1 MSRSSSSTDS
11 FLPDNSPDWPT
22 DFFERRARRR
32 GAAWVA
38 GVDEVGRGPLAGP
51 VVVAA
56 VMFEGRRFPRGLN
69 DSKMLDPDE
78 RAQLYEKI
86 LSRGLV
92 AVVSASHERVDRM
105 NILRASLWAMSKA
118 IRALPQRPD
127 HVLVDGNM
135 VPPGLPCDAEAL
147 VGGDGRSVSIA
158 AASIVAKVTRDR
170 LMQRVGQAFPE
181 YGFGQHKGYSTP
193 AHFTALSKHG
203 PCQHHRRSFAPIRER
218 LDSARDAEATFWD
231 DDQISVAVP

>member
-1 MSRSSSSTDS
+1 MSRVSSATDS
-11 FLPDNSPDWPT
+11 FLPDNSPDRPT

-32 GAAWVA
+32 GAEWVA

-56 VMFEGRRFPRGLN
+56 VMFDGRRFPRGLN

-78 RAQLYEKI
+78 RDRLYEKI

-92 AVVSASHERVDRM
+92 AVVSASRERVDRM
-105 NILRASLWAMSKA
+105 NVLHASLWAMSKA
-118 IRALPQRPD
+118 IRALPQPPD

-135 VPPGLPCDAEAL
+135 VPPGLPCNAEAL

-170 LMQRVGQAFPE
+170 LMRRVGQAFPE
-181 YGFGQHKGYSTP
+181 YGFAQHKGYSTP
-193 AHFTALSKHG
+193 AHFAALSKHG
-203 PCQHHRRSFAPIRER
+203 PCWHHRRSFAPIRRR
-218 LDSARDAEATFWD
+218 LAPMPDAEATLWD
-231 DDQISVAVP
+231 DDKISGAAP